1 METVLI
7 VLVVGFMCLACFIAG
22 AKVGQTVSKGEDIK
36 LPEANPLKAY
46 QEHKDKKK
54 ADEESDRLKVIM
66 QNIENYDGTS
76 NGQKDVP

>member
-36 LPEANPLKAY
+36 LPEANPLKAI
-46 QEHKDKKK
+46 QEHREKKK

>member
-1 METVLI
+1 MEILLVL
-7 VLVVGFMCLACFIAG
+7 FTALACISSFVVG
-22 AKVGQTVSKGEDIK
+22 AKVGQKVSKGEDIK

-46 QEHKDKKK
+46 QEHREKKK